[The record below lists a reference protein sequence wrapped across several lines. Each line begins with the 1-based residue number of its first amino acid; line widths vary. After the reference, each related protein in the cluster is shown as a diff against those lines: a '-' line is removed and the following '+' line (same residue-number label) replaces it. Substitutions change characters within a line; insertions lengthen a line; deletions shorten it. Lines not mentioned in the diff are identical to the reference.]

1 MNHRNHF
8 VERKKYG
15 VLSNVLFM
23 LREAKHTAPS
33 VIVLAVLDGLAAVAV
48 AVVELYVAPSILRS
62 LERQDTLCRL
72 LYTILI
78 FTAAVT
84 AASALQTYI
93 RRNLMF
99 GRIEV
104 RDAILKKV
112 RCKMSTCSYPLH
124 ESEAFRNL
132 LSKAQDAL
140 NDNCKAAEAVWNT
153 FSGLILNSLG
163 FVIYIMLLKRVDAA
177 VILATIVTAVL
188 GYVVNYRVNEW
199 NHRHRREEEELAKKI
214 KYVQDCVHNRALA
227 KELRIF
233 GMQDWMRGIYEKYI
247 RLYLDFGARREK
259 RYFVADLTN
268 LALGVLRNG
277 IAYANLLY
285 LVLGGRIGAA
295 EFLLYFSAV
304 SGFTAWICGIME
316 MLSTLH
322 RQGLELDAVREFLDY
337 REIFCMEEGTP
348 LEQEPNQS
356 YTIELRD
363 VPFGYQGAESEAP
376 KPIFSHLNLT
386 IRPGEKLAVVGL
398 NGAGKTTLVK
408 LICGFY
414 DPDEGEVLLNG
425 VNIRVYNRRDYYR
438 LIAGVFQDF
447 SLIPATVAANVAQN
461 IEHIDQKKVQD
472 CIDKAG
478 LRQKIESLPQAYE
491 TLLDRNV
498 YTEAAELSGGELQR
512 LMIARLLYKD
522 SPIVIL
528 DEPTAALD
536 PIAERDIYEQYHELT
551 RKKSAVFISHRLAS
565 TRFCDR
571 ILLIEDGRIAE
582 EGTHEELLANG
593 KRYTELF
600 ELQSKYYREVE
611 A

>member
-1 MNHRNHF
+1 MKDLE
-8 VERKKYG
+8 ERKKYG
-15 VLSNVLFM
+15 VLSNIFFM
-23 LREAKHTAPS
+23 LCEAERTAPS

-48 AVVELYVAPSILRS
+48 SVVELYVAPSILHS
-62 LERQDTLCRL
+62 LERQDTLYGL
-72 LYTILI
+72 LSVILF
-78 FTAAVT
+78 FTVAIT

-93 RRNLMF
+93 KRNLMF
-99 GRIEV
+99 GRIQV
-104 RDAILKKV
+104 RDAVLRKV

-132 LSKAQDAL
+132 LSKAYDAL
-140 NDNCKAAEAVWNT
+140 NDNCKAAEAIWNT
-153 FSGLILNSLG
+153 LSGLILNSLG
-163 FVIYIMLLKRVDAA
+163 FILYVMLLKKVDTA
-177 VILATIVTAVL
+177 VLLVTIIAAVL
-188 GYVVNYRVNEW
+188 GYVANYHVNEW
-199 NHRHRREEEELAKKI
+199 NYRHRGEEEELVKKI
-214 KYVQDCVHNRALA
+214 KYVQYSVQDRTLA
-227 KELRIF
+227 KDLRIF
-233 GMQDWMRGIYEKYI
+233 GMQEWLRGVYEQYI

-259 RYFVADLTN
+259 RFLVADVAN

-277 IAYANLLY
+277 IAYASLLG
-285 LVLGGRIGAA
+285 LVLDGKIGAA

-316 MLSTLH
+316 MLSVLH

-337 REIFCMEEGTP
+337 RELFCMEEGAP
-348 LEQEPNQS
+348 LVQEPNQS

-363 VPFGYQGAESEAP
+363 VTFGYQGSASEPA

-386 IRPGEKLAVVGL
+386 IHPGEKLAVVGL

-408 LICGFY
+408 LVCGFY

-425 VNIRVYNRRDYYR
+425 VNIKGYNRRDYYR

-447 SLIPATVAANVAQN
+447 SLIPATVAANVAQDIN
-461 IEHIDQKKVQD
+461 HIDWQRVQD
-472 CIDKAG
+472 CIGKAG
-478 LRQKIESLPQAYE
+478 LRQKIESLPESYE
-491 TLLDRNV
+491 TLLGRDV
-498 YTEAAELSGGELQR
+498 YTEATALSGGELQR

-536 PIAERDIYEQYHELT
+536 PIAERDIYEKYHELT
-551 RKKSAVFISHRLAS
+551 SGKSAVFISHRLAS

-571 ILLIEDGRIAE
+571 IVLIENGSIAE
-582 EGTHEELLANG
+582 EGTHEELLADG
-593 KRYTELF
+593 KRYAELF

-611 A
+611 E